1 MQYDFDFDTGS
12 GCVTPGAQTREA
24 SYSATPRRGSWS
36 VVTTVSVTEA
46 GGDGIITT
54 EDEANFV
61 SDRVLCWSRCFV
73 IVGRSPTHLAQG
85 GGGGQGGAG
94 VGGHEVTPDVIH
106 SPSGSG
112 VCAVE
117 AGDAWV
123 LVMTGP
129 PVSSPVQ
136 IYRFLE
142 SCVLRAH
149 DKNDGFLNADD
160 HKTQRI
166 ILR

>member
-106 SPSGSG
+106 SPSGAG

-129 PVSSPVQ
+129 PVKQSGTDLQ
-136 IYRFLE
+136 ISR
-142 SCVLRAH
+142 VLRSESS
-149 DKNDGFLNADD
+149 
-160 HKTQRI
+160 
-166 ILR
+166 

>member
-112 VCAVE
+112 VCVCC
-117 AGDAWV
+117 GGRGR
-123 LVMTGP
+123 LGP
-129 PVSSPVQ
+129 RNDWSPSQQSGTDLQ
-136 IYRFLE
+136 ISR
-142 SCVLRAH
+142 VLRSESS
-149 DKNDGFLNADD
+149 
-160 HKTQRI
+160 
-166 ILR
+166 

>member
-112 VCAVE
+112 VCVCR
-117 AGDAWV
+117 GGRGR
-123 LVMTGP
+123 LGP
-129 PVSSPVQ
+129 RNDRSPSQQSGTDLQ
-136 IYRFLE
+136 ISR
-142 SCVLRAH
+142 VLRSESS
-149 DKNDGFLNADD
+149 
-160 HKTQRI
+160 
-166 ILR
+166 